1 MRKPAARR
9 VYFYARKSYIGGTP
23 WMFPECP
30 ADPGRSS
37 RILGYYAHWRSS
49 ILGIRR

>member
-30 ADPGRSS
+30 ADRMRFPRT
-37 RILGYYAHWRSS
+37 LGYYALWRSS